1 MTRPSPIV
9 LILTLA
15 PVLAGCAA
23 GNPNVSGQWDCPAQ
37 QGLACATIGEADAR
51 ADTAIHI
58 TPLAP
63 PSEVFSSAA
72 PPSPGAAV
80 LGGDA
85 SALPEALPVG
95 TVGGVPQTRVPKT
108 RVRDTE
114 VLAKVW
120 FYPFVDGGGHY
131 HEGGFVHVV
140 MRPADWRIAPEHLF
154 PVLPEPAT
162 GNDQSGTETP

>member
-1 MTRPSPIV
+1 MTR
-9 LILTLA
+9 LA
-15 PVLAGCAA
+15 PILLMLSLAGCAA

-51 ADTAIHI
+51 ADTAIHV
-58 TPLAP
+58 TPLPVPLAP
-63 PSEVFSSAA
+63 PSPGTAVPGGGASS
-72 PPSPGAAV
+72 
-80 LGGDA
+80 
-85 SALPEALPVG
+85 LPEALPAG
-95 TVGGVPQTRVPKT
+95 AVGGVPEARVPKT

-140 MRPADWRIAPEHLF
+140 MRPANWRIAPEHLF
-154 PVLPEPAT
+154 PANPEHT
-162 GNDQSGTETP
+162 SGSDKSGTQTP

>member
-1 MTRPSPIV
+1 MTRLSPIV
-9 LILTLA
+9 LILS
-15 PVLAGCAA
+15 LAGCAA

-51 ADTAIHI
+51 ADTAIHV
-58 TPLAP
+58 TPLVP
-63 PSEVFSSAA
+63 LP

-80 LGGDA
+80 PGGDA

-95 TVGGVPQTRVPKT
+95 TVGGVPETRVPKT
-108 RVRDTE
+108 RVRETE

-154 PVLPEPAT
+154 PTNPEHAT

>member
-1 MTRPSPIV
+1 MTRPSFILLSPAA
-9 LILTLA
+9 LILILG
-15 PVLAGCAA
+15 GCAA

-37 QGLACATIGEADAR
+37 QGLACATIGEADAQ
-51 ADTAIHI
+51 ADNTAIHA

-63 PSEVFSSAA
+63 LSVSFPV
-72 PPSPGAAV
+72 PSPGTAV
-80 LGGDA
+80 PGGDA
-85 SALPEALPVG
+85 SSLPEALPVG
-95 TVGGVPQTRVPKT
+95 TVGGVLETRVPKT

-140 MRPADWRIAPEHLF
+140 MRPAAWKVAPEHLF
-154 PVLPEPAT
+154 PAIPERTP
-162 GNDQSGTETP
+162 GDDKSGTETP

>member
-1 MTRPSPIV
+1 MTRLSPIQ
-9 LILTLA
+9 LILSLA

-37 QGLACATIGEADAR
+37 QGLACATIGEADAH
-51 ADTAIHI
+51 ADAATSL
-58 TPLAP
+58 TPLPVSLPAP
-63 PSEVFSSAA
+63 SA
-72 PPSPGAAV
+72 GA
-80 LGGDA
+80 
-85 SALPEALPVG
+85 
-95 TVGGVPQTRVPKT
+95 VGGVPETRVPKT

-120 FYPFVDGGGHY
+120 FYPFVDGSGHY

-154 PVLPEPAT
+154 PAAPEHTT
-162 GNDQSGTETP
+162 GNDQSGTQTP

>member
-1 MTRPSPIV
+1 MTRFAPIL
-9 LILTLA
+9 LILS
-15 PVLAGCAA
+15 LAGCAA

-51 ADTAIHI
+51 ADTAIHV
-58 TPLAP
+58 TPL
-63 PSEVFSSAA
+63 A

-80 LGGDA
+80 PGRDA

-95 TVGGVPQTRVPKT
+95 TVGGVPET

-154 PVLPEPAT
+154 PAIPERT
-162 GNDQSGTETP
+162 TEDDKSGTETP

>member
-1 MTRPSPIV
+1 MTRLAPIL
-9 LILTLA
+9 LILS
-15 PVLAGCAA
+15 LAGCAA

-51 ADTAIHI
+51 ADTAIHV
-58 TPLAP
+58 TPLDP
-63 PSEVFSSAA
+63 LSV
-72 PPSPGAAV
+72 PSPGAAV
-80 LGGDA
+80 PGGDA

-95 TVGGVPQTRVPKT
+95 TVGGVPETRVPKT

-154 PVLPEPAT
+154 PVLPEHAT
-162 GNDQSGTETP
+162 GNDQSGTQTP

>member
-1 MTRPSPIV
+1 MTRLSPIV
-9 LILTLA
+9 LILS
-15 PVLAGCAA
+15 LAGCAA

-37 QGLACATIGEADAR
+37 QGLACATIGEADTQ
-51 ADTAIHI
+51 ADNAAIHV
-58 TPLAP
+58 TPLDP
-63 PSEVFSSAA
+63 LPV
-72 PPSPGAAV
+72 PSPGAAV
-80 LGGDA
+80 PGGDA

-162 GNDQSGTETP
+162 GNDKSGTETP

>member
-1 MTRPSPIV
+1 MTRLAPIL
-9 LILTLA
+9 LILS
-15 PVLAGCAA
+15 LAGCAA

-95 TVGGVPQTRVPKT
+95 TVGGAIPSAH
-108 RVRDTE
+108 VRETE

-162 GNDQSGTETP
+162 GNDQSETETP